1 MNKLVGKWGPLV
13 KIHYYNHGKK
23 YGEAIGLLTA
33 HLPSLKKFNKP
44 CVCDFHTEALSGW
57 SKDPRQTKVGTKD
70 SKHSKHSKAYQPPH
84 HWGHKPRQRPNQR

>member
-70 SKHSKHSKAYQPPH
+70 SSAYPLPLCRK
-84 HWGHKPRQRPNQR
+84 WVAAVDLDVV